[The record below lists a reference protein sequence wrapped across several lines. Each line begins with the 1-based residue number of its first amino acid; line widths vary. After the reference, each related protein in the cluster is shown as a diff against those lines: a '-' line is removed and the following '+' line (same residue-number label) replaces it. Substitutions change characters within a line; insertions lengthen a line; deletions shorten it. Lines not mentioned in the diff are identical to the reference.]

1 MKKIT
6 ISLCLMLYSLGYS
19 QQPSAAAENPSLP
32 QSDVI
37 SMFSNVYTN
46 VPVDTWQTS
55 WSAATL
61 EDVQIA
67 GNDVKKYS
75 GLSFVGI
82 ETVASQ
88 LDITAMT
95 YFNVDVWSADFPLF
109 KVKLVDFG
117 ADAAFGGGDDKEH
130 EITFNAPAQ
139 NQWVHLHI
147 PLSEF
152 ENLTTRQHIAQLIF
166 VGGNA
171 TVFVDNVYFSNEVT
185 VPVVTDPV
193 VAAPTPTV
201 PSSDVISMFSN
212 AYTNVPVD
220 TWRTSWSDATL
231 TDVQVD
237 GNDTKKYTGLN
248 FVGIETVAQQLDI
261 NGMTHFNVD
270 VWSPNFTIF
279 KVKLVD
285 FGNDGAFGG
294 GDDTEHELTFDA
306 PALNQWVTLHIPLA
320 DFTNLMGR
328 QHIAQLIFVGGGG
341 KVYVDNVY
349 FSNETT
355 VPPVTDPLTAAPDP
369 VLPQSDVI
377 SLFSNV
383 YNNVAVDT
391 WRTDWSSAALEDV
404 QVAGND
410 TKKYTSLVFV
420 GVETVAQQ
428 LDITGMSHFNADV
441 WSPDFTVFKV
451 KLVDFGNDGAFGGGD
466 DTEHEVTIDNP
477 AQGQW
482 VNIHIPL
489 SDFTNLMGRQHIA
502 QLIFVSSNTK
512 VYVDNVY
519 FSDENVTPPVTDPLT
534 AAPDPVLPQEDVLS
548 MFSNVYTNVPVDTWQ
563 TSWSAATLED
573 VQVDGNDTKKYT
585 GLSFV
590 GIETVANQLDITG
603 MTVFNVDVWSPDF
616 TIFKVKLVDFGAD
629 AAFGGGDDTEHEVTF
644 NAPAQGQWISLH
656 IPLSQFE
663 NLAGRQHIAQ
673 LIFASSNA
681 KVYVDNVYFS
691 NEPIIV
697 IPTDPTVAAPAPTLP
712 QAQVMSMFSNAYTNV
727 PVDTWRTSW
736 SDATLTEVQVD
747 GDDTKKYTG
756 LNFVGI
762 ETVAQQ
768 LDITS
773 MTHFNVDVWS
783 PDFSVFK
790 VKLVDFGADAAF
802 GGGDDTEHEIVFNN
816 LTQSDWNT
824 IQIPL
829 SDFTNLMGRQHIA
842 QLIFASS
849 NAKVYVDNVY
859 FSTDQLGVTD
869 NESVKM
875 TMYPNPAST
884 TLHLSAQQ
892 PIDSVLVFN
901 TIGQK
906 VINVEPGTST
916 ATIDVRSLNAGMYIV
931 NTTIGG
937 KTVSQKL
944 IIK

>member
-19 QQPSAAAENPSLP
+19 QQPAAPADSPTLP

-37 SMFSNVYTN
+37 SMFSNAYSN

-55 WSAATL
+55 WSAATV

-67 GNDVKKYS
+67 GNDVKKYT

-82 ETVASQ
+82 ETVANQ
-88 LDITAMT
+88 LDITSMT
-95 YFNVDVWSADFPLF
+95 YFNIDVWSPDFPLF

-117 ADAAFGGGDDKEH
+117 ADAAFGGGDDREH

-139 NQWVHLHI
+139 SQWVHLHI

-152 ENLTTRQHIAQLIF
+152 ENLTTRQHIAQLIL
-166 VGGNA
+166 VGGSA

-185 VPVVTDPV
+185 IPVVTDPV
-193 VAAPTPTV
+193 TAAPDPTTPA
-201 PSSDVISMFSN
+201 SDVMSLFSN
-212 AYTNVPVD
+212 VYTNVAVD

-231 TDVQVD
+231 ADVQVA
-237 GNDTKKYTGLN
+237 GNDVKKYTGLN

-261 NGMTHFNVD
+261 TGMTHFNVD
-270 VWSPNFTIF
+270 VWSPNFTVF

-285 FGNDGAFGG
+285 FGADAAFGG
-294 GDDTEHELTFDA
+294 GDDTEHEITFNS
-306 PALNQWVTLHIPLA
+306 PALSQWVTLHIPLT

-355 VPPVTDPLTAAPDP
+355 VPPVTDPLTAAPNP
-369 VLPQSDVI
+369 VLPQTDVM

-383 YNNVAVDT
+383 YTNVPVDT
-391 WRTDWSSAALEDV
+391 WHTSWSSAALEDV

-420 GVETVAQQ
+420 GVETVAQE
-428 LDITGMSHFNADV
+428 LDITGMSHFNVDV

-466 DTEHEVTIDNP
+466 DTEHEITFDNP
-477 AQGQW
+477 SQGQW
-482 VNIHIPL
+482 VTLHIPL
-489 SDFTNLMGRQHIA
+489 SDFANLM
-502 QLIFVSSNTK
+502 
-512 VYVDNVY
+512 
-519 FSDENVTPPVTDPLT
+519 
-534 AAPDPVLPQEDVLS
+534 
-548 MFSNVYTNVPVDTWQ
+548 
-563 TSWSAATLED
+563 
-573 VQVDGNDTKKYT
+573 
-585 GLSFV
+585 
-590 GIETVANQLDITG
+590 
-603 MTVFNVDVWSPDF
+603 
-616 TIFKVKLVDFGAD
+616 
-629 AAFGGGDDTEHEVTF
+629 
-644 NAPAQGQWISLH
+644 
-656 IPLSQFE
+656 
-663 NLAGRQHIAQ
+663 GRQHIAQ

-691 NEPIIV
+691 DEVVTPPVTDPLTAAPDPVLPQTDVMSLFSNVYTDVPVDTWQTSWSAATLEDVQIAGNDTKKYTGLSFVGVETVANQLNITDMTVFNVDVWSPDFTVFKVKLVDFGADAAFGGGDDKEHEITFNAPAQGQWVSLHIPLTEFENLTTREHIAQLIFASSGAKVYVDNVYFSNEPIIV
-697 IPTDPTVAAPAPTLP
+697 IPTDPMVAAPDPTLP
-712 QAQVMSMFSNAYTNV
+712 EAQVMSMFSNAYTNV
-727 PVDTWRTSW
+727 AVDTWRTSW
-736 SDATLTEVQVD
+736 SDATLADVQVD
-747 GDDTKKYTG
+747 GNDTKKYTG
-756 LNFVGI
+756 LNFVGV

-768 LDITS
+768 LDITG

-783 PDFSVFK
+783 PNFSVFK

-802 GGGDDTEHEIVFNN
+802 GGGDDTEHEITFNG
-816 LTQSDWNT
+816 LTLSDWNT

-842 QLIFASS
+842 QLIFAS
-849 NAKVYVDNVY
+849 NGAKVYVDNVY
-859 FSTDQLGVTD
+859 FSTDQLGVGE

-875 TMYPNPAST
+875 TMYPNPAT
-884 TLHLSAQQ
+884 TSVQLSAQQ
-892 PIDSVLVFN
+892 NIDNVVIFN
-901 TIGQK
+901 AIGQK
-906 VINVEPGTST
+906 VISLTPAAMNISVDVSRLHAGIYFVNATSQ
-916 ATIDVRSLNAGMYIV
+916 
-931 NTTIGG
+931 G
-937 KTVSQKL
+937 KTASQKL